1 MALATR
7 PKRTV
12 HHKKRSGKHHR
23 HSKPYLKAYWPYL
36 PMLLI
41 VAVGIM
47 VNAIWSSN
55 AVLGAHQD
63 FSATSLLSAT
73 NQQRRNDAEPALTID
88 PQLSAAAQAKAND
101 MVSHN
106 YWSHTSPDGQTPWSF
121 ITNAGYT
128 YQEAGENLAYGFGS
142 AGSTITG
149 WMNSSEHRANILN
162 ADYRAVGFG
171 VAQAADFQG
180 KGAQTVVVAEYAE
193 PASSAAHITFT
204 VDNPAHVAGAET
216 KNTELAARPVA
227 RVQLLTNGQAAWSLA
242 AVSALTGAAISV
254 FVVRHGF
261 RLKRALNHGE
271 AFIAHH
277 PYVDVGIVLVI
288 TIGVVLTRTS
298 GIIR

>member
-101 MVSHN
+101 MVS
-106 YWSHTSPDGQTPWSF
+106 
-121 ITNAGYT
+121 
-128 YQEAGENLAYGFGS
+128 
-142 AGSTITG
+142 
-149 WMNSSEHRANILN
+149 HRANILN